1 MQKMRCI
8 FVVHEKKEGV
18 ITMVFKKE
26 STNLYFV
33 AGSIGVSLIFYL
45 LTLLYLQKDIAS
57 GSSAQ
62 MYNDSLKKESR

>member
-1 MQKMRCI
+1 M
-8 FVVHEKKEGV
+8 VHKA
-18 ITMVFKKE
+18 E

-45 LTLLYLQKDIAS
+45 VTLVYLQKDIAS

-62 MYNDSLKKESR
+62 MYNDSLKKEKRAN